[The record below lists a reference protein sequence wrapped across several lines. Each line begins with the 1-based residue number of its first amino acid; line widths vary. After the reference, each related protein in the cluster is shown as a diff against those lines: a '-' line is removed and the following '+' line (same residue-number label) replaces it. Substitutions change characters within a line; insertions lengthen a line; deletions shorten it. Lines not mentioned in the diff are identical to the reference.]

1 MSELKSHV
9 KIRRGSERNF
19 GLTFFFVFILI
30 SFYPLIIEQNINFY
44 FFALGII
51 FLVLALFIP
60 NLLTIPNNLWFK
72 LGTRLGSV
80 ISPIVMALIYVI
92 TILPIG
98 FAGKLLGKEFLEEEL
113 DKRRTSYWKP
123 KGQPNSMKKQY

>member
-1 MSELKSHV
+1 MFV
-9 KIRRGSERNF
+9 RMGF
-19 GLTFFFVFILI
+19 GID
-30 SFYPLIIEQNINFY
+30 INFY